1 MKIKFTIYIT
11 LLFFT
16 VVGQEKE
23 NKLKED
29 LQAIIAK
36 TVDNQKVFGVSFAVQ
51 KDSFNWEGTAGNI
64 AINHTF
70 FIASTCKIFAS
81 AIVFYLINNDKIN
94 LKDKISKYLDANTL
108 NQLHVYKGKDYSNEI
123 TLEHL
128 LAHTSGLPDYF
139 QDKDANGESLEKK
152 LTAGKDMGWDF
163 EYTIALTKKL
173 TPHFAPGTKNKA
185 HYSDANYQILG
196 KIIEV
201 VTGKSFA
208 QNCNEIIINPLQL
221 NNTYLFPQANKE
233 QPKTLYYKNK
243 PLEIPLAMASFGA
256 DGGIVSNS
264 ADMMIFIR
272 AFFNGEIL
280 NNKKYLRDLS
290 KGNQKKVGIIAT
302 LIGNP
307 EVVVLDEP
315 FANLDPTTVNRLK
328 KIIKELSE
336 NPQVTILVSSH
347 DLQHTVE
354 VCDRI
359 VALNKGEVVKDIVTS
374 AETLQ
379 ELEAFFAV

>member
-1 MKIKFTIYIT
+1 MIQVNQLSKKYNGTTVLQIDNLSIPKGQSFGLVGNNGAGKTTFFSLLLDLIQPTTGEIINNEIPVHTSENWKSFTASFLDESFLIGYLTPEEYFYFIGDLRGQNKADVDT
-11 LLFFT
+11 LL
-16 VVGQEKE
+16 
-23 NKLKED
+23 
-29 LQAIIAK
+29 AK
-36 TVDNQKVFGVSFAVQ
+36 H
-51 KDSFNWEGTAGNI
+51 E
-64 AINHTF
+64 
-70 FIASTCKIFAS
+70 
-81 AIVFYLINNDKIN
+81 
-94 LKDKISKYLDANTL
+94 
-108 NQLHVYKGKDYSNEI
+108 E
-123 TLEHL
+123 
-128 LAHTSGLPDYF
+128 
-139 QDKDANGESLEKK
+139 
-152 LTAGKDMGWDF
+152 
-163 EYTIALTKKL
+163 
-173 TPHFAPGTKNKA
+173 
-185 HYSDANYQILG
+185 
-196 KIIEV
+196 
-201 VTGKSFA
+201 
-208 QNCNEIIINPLQL
+208 
-221 NNTYLFPQANKE
+221 
-233 QPKTLYYKNK
+233 
-243 PLEIPLAMASFGA
+243 
-256 DGGIVSNS
+256 
-264 ADMMIFIR
+264 
-272 AFFNGEIL
+272 FFNGEIL